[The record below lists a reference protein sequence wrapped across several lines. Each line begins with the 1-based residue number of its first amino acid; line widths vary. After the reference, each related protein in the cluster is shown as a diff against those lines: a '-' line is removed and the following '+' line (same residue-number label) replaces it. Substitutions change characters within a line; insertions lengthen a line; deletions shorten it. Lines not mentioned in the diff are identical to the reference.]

1 MRRDSGL
8 TKDLLHRISKKLSG
22 RKDCKHVEYCV
33 VISNGTINMSPYFR
47 VFTDLHHRKKLIDEH
62 DVAYYVLNQ
71 MHEIFKFKD
80 TDLVDGIYV
89 YKYYRDINRRK
100 WIGLL

>member
-47 VFTDLHHRKKLIDEH
+47 VFTNLHHRK
-62 DVAYYVLNQ
+62 N
-71 MHEIFKFKD
+71 
-80 TDLVDGIYV
+80 
-89 YKYYRDINRRK
+89 
-100 WIGLL
+100 